1 MIKVIRCLDCKSG
14 ITFTVNKGQ
23 IFNSTGDAIC
33 YNKVTKKYVGMCKS
47 CYEKVLPKNKAQCK
61 QC

>member
-33 YNKVTKKYVGMCKS
+33 YNKVTKKYVGLCKR
-47 CYEKVLPKNKAQCK
+47 CYEKSLPKNK
-61 QC
+61 